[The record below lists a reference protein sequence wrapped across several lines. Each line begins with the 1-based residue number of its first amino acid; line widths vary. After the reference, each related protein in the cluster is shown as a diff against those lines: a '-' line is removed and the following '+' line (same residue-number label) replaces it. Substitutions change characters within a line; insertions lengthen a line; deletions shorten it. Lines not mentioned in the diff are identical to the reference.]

1 MTMRQFVLW
10 LASACLFFSS
20 TACYAAVVLGADTS
34 WLSEMEANGYQFYN
48 SSGTQQD
55 LFPILKQHGMTA
67 VRLRV
72 WVNPQ
77 NGYNG
82 MADVLTKAQ
91 RVKAAGMKLMI
102 DFHYSDSW
110 ADPGK
115 QTKPAAWANYS
126 VQQLMD
132 NVWAH
137 TRTSLL
143 LLRDAGITPDWVQV
157 GNETNDGMLWP
168 EGRASLNMQNYAW
181 FTSTGYNAVKDVFPA
196 TPVVV
201 HLANCH
207 NVENFRWIFNGLKTN
222 GGKFDMIAASAYP
235 TNAPGYTWQNANAA
249 CLYTLNEMAAT
260 YGTGVMV
267 TEVGAPW
274 DHPEAKQI
282 VADLISKVAA
292 VNSGMGLAVFY
303 WEPQAYASWQGYTLG
318 AFSQSGGPGP
328 AMQAFLEA
336 SSSRIKSRLSGKCI
350 DVPALNQNPGTVLQQ
365 YSCGSTANQQWR
377 IETTDS
383 GYVRLKVTHSGLCMD
398 LASQSTAN
406 NIKLVQN
413 NCSSS
418 NSQQWL
424 KEDMGS
430 GYYRLRS
437 RYSNRCVDVTA
448 SSLNDQAVLIQYSC
462 HNNSNQQWSNH

>member
-1 MTMRQFVLW
+1 MTIRRLFAG
-10 LASACLFFSS
+10 LACACLFFFTTQSR
-20 TACYAAVVLGADTS
+20 AAVVLGADTS
-34 WLSEMEANGYQFYN
+34 WLSEMEANGYLFYN

-55 LFPILKQHGMTA
+55 LFPILKQHGMSA

-82 MADVLTKAQ
+82 MTDVLAKAQ

-110 ADPGK
+110 ADPGQ

-126 VQQLMD
+126 FQQLMD
-132 NVWAH
+132 NVWSH
-137 TRTSLL
+137 TRNSLL
-143 LLRDAGITPDWVQV
+143 QLRNAGITPDWVQV
-157 GNETNDGMLWP
+157 GNETNNGMLWP
-168 EGRASLNMQNYAW
+168 EGKASLNMQNYAW
-181 FTSTGYNAVKDVFPA
+181 LTNTGYNAVKDVFPA

-222 GGKFDMIAASAYP
+222 GAKFDIIAASAYP
-235 TNAPGYTWQNANAA
+235 TNASGYSWQNANAA
-249 CLYTLNEMAAT
+249 CLFTLNEMVAT
-260 YGTGVMV
+260 YGTPVMV

-274 DHPEAKQI
+274 DHAQAKQI

-292 VNSGMGLAVFY
+292 VNSAMGLAVFY
-303 WEPQAYASWQGYTLG
+303 WEPQAYANWSGYSLG
-318 AFSQSGGPGP
+318 AFTQSGGPGP

-336 SSSRIKSRLSGKCI
+336 NSSRVKSRLSGKCM
-350 DVPALNQNPGTVLQQ
+350 DVPASSQSSGALLQQ
-365 YSCGSTANQQWR
+365 YSCGNGANQQWR
-377 IETTDS
+377 PEATDS
-383 GYVRLKVTHSGLCMD
+383 GYMRLKASHSGQCLD

-406 NIKLVQN
+406 NIKLVQKT
-413 NCSSS
+413 CSSAS
-418 NSQQWL
+418 SQQWR

-430 GYYRLRS
+430 DYYRLRS
-437 RYSNRCVDVTA
+437 RYSNKCIDVTG
-448 SSLNDQAVLIQYSC
+448 SSLSDGAALIQYSC
-462 HNNSNQQWSNH
+462 HNNSNQQWINN